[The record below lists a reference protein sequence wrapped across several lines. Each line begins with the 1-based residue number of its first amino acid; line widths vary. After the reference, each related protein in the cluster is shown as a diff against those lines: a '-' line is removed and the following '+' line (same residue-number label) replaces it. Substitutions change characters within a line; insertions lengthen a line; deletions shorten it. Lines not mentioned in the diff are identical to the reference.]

1 MKYNHRDHR
10 GVESYLKERTGG
22 GRVETNRE
30 ARGRFRRQKPAMDMA
45 CEATGAPN
53 KPAERYPRNTY
64 GGGRRAT
71 RATDRKS
78 TDCADANA
86 AVDWGC

>member
-10 GVESYLKERTGG
+10 GANPISRNEPAEGALRLIRKRAVALDA
-22 GRVETNRE
+22 VETKKANGV
-30 ARGRFRRQKPAMDMA
+30 RGDGRAD
-45 CEATGAPN
+45 